1 VHDLAIEM
9 ADDMVAPRFDR
20 GRTACLEDQSLNCNL
35 LEASITEGNANAGV
49 RPNARLSVRL
59 PHESV
64 MRFEALLLEP
74 LPGEDAGEPSLRRR
88 STNAEDLTMEIAEV
102 DRRLA
107 QAIDYRDRLTV
118 LSRRSDAKVDDLIKV
133 QQNLSEV
140 QSLIEAMTAET
151 RQLNR
156 RVDTELLN
164 ISLNSYDR
172 VVNVASPL
180 GQAWRDS
187 ARALGQSTAS
197 AFLFVVV
204 LLPWL
209 PLIALGGVALVA
221 LWRVLRKVRKHKGF
235 AGA

>member
-1 VHDLAIEM
+1 
-9 ADDMVAPRFDR
+9 
-20 GRTACLEDQSLNCNL
+20 
-35 LEASITEGNANAGV
+35 
-49 RPNARLSVRL
+49 
-59 PHESV
+59 
-64 MRFEALLLEP
+64 
-74 LPGEDAGEPSLRRR
+74 
-88 STNAEDLTMEIAEV
+88 
-102 DRRLA
+102 
-107 QAIDYRDRLTV
+107 
-118 LSRRSDAKVDDLIKV
+118 
-133 QQNLSEV
+133 
-140 QSLIEAMTAET
+140 
-151 RQLNR
+151 
-156 RVDTELLN
+156 VDTELLN

-209 PLIALGGVALVA
+209 PLIALGVVALVA